1 MGCAQ
6 GKVEDASRY
15 DHPGHG
21 AHHHGSA
28 NHGHHNSSN
37 HGHHG
42 DDHMTWHEVPGA
54 VKEYEEKQKHK
65 HDNHHNSSNHG
76 HPDRRR
82 GSNDVHIDHAHI
94 VNRDIA
100 QKLLHDLH
108 TSNHKGYDAADSL
121 KHHNHHDNHSGSHR
135 RDNHSGAH
143 HDNHSGKHHDTH
155 DNHDANDK
163 DEVVHPVDNSN
174 IKSPTFFGG
183 HPNQRRGS
191 QSHAEE
197 EGEEHQIYN
206 VHHNRN
212 EVHVRHH
219 DENDHNKLHQSLNKD
234 LTEQDLEDYIRK
246 HGMPT
251 GGKHRSRHSHM
262 HAHV

>member
-65 HDNHHNSSNHG
+65 HDNRHNSSNRG
-76 HPDRRR
+76 HH
-82 GSNDVHIDHAHI
+82 DVHIDHAHH

-100 QKLLHDLH
+100 QKLLHDVH

-121 KHHNHHDNHSGSHR
+121 RHHDHHDSHSGKHR
-135 RDNHSGAH
+135 RDSHGEAH

-163 DEVVHPVDNSN
+163 DEVAHPVDNSS

-197 EGEEHQIYN
+197 EGEEHQIFN
-206 VHHNRN
+206 VHHSNRKD
-212 EVHVRHH
+212 VHVRHH
-219 DENDHNKLHQSLNKD
+219 EENDHNILHQSLNKD
-234 LTEQDLEDYIRK
+234 LSEQDLEDYIKK